1 MKGLE
6 KITASIIFR
15 KLAFTAILILCGAF
29 AASAQE
35 YVSLT
40 NPAKQGRAP
49 GAKVKLLSTNGK
61 TRTYLLVLAT
71 GDEVTSGIAEF
82 AQKYQVK
89 NAHYTAFGDATSAK
103 FGWFD
108 KDRKMFKLADISEP
122 SEVTGL
128 VGDISLYNGKPFAH
142 SHASVATSDGICH
155 GGHLLELIVG
165 PTFEFYITVEPTAVY
180 KKISPEF
187 NALVVD
193 PDLEK

>member
-1 MKGLE
+1 MKGS
-6 KITASIIFR
+6 KTITALGKIKI
-15 KLAFTAILILCGAF
+15 AAF
-29 AASAQE
+29 AALLILGGTFTANAQE

-40 NPAKQGRAP
+40 NPAKPGKAP

-61 TRTYLLVLAT
+61 AKTYLLVLST

-89 NAHYTAFGDATSAK
+89 NAHYTAFGDASSAK
-103 FGWFD
+103 FGWYD
-108 KDRKMFKLADISEP
+108 KDRKMFKLSDIAEP

-142 SHASVATSDGICH
+142 SHGSVATSDGICH

-193 PDLEK
+193 PDLDR

>member
-1 MKGLE
+1 MKGSE
-6 KITASIIFR
+6 IITISKKIRNGALTAVFVLSA
-15 KLAFTAILILCGAF
+15 AFS
-29 AASAQE
+29 ASAQE

-40 NPAKQGRAP
+40 NPAKSGKAP

-108 KDRKMFKLADISEP
+108 KDRKMFKLANISEP
-122 SEVTGL
+122 MLPGTWVIKLQRSAIQWSSIANWMICSVP
-128 VGDISLYNGKPFAH
+128 SLSTVKERRAPF
-142 SHASVATSDGICH
+142 SI
-155 GGHLLELIVG
+155 
-165 PTFEFYITVEPTAVY
+165 
-180 KKISPEF
+180 K
-187 NALVVD
+187 
-193 PDLEK
+193 

>member
-1 MKGLE
+1 MKGSE
-6 KITASIIFR
+6 IITFSKKIRNGALTVVFVLSA
-15 KLAFTAILILCGAF
+15 AF

-40 NPAKQGRAP
+40 NPAKPGRAP
-49 GAKVKLLSTNGK
+49 GAKVKLLSTHGK

-82 AQKYQVK
+82 AQKYEVK
-89 NAHYTAFGDATSAK
+89 NAHYTAFGDATLAK

-108 KDRKMFKLADISEP
+108 KDRKMFKLANVSEP

>member
-1 MKGLE
+1 MKGSE

-15 KLAFTAILILCGAF
+15 KLAFTAILILCGSF

-40 NPAKQGRAP
+40 NPAKPGRAP

-82 AQKYQVK
+82 AKKYQVK

>member
-1 MKGLE
+1 MNGSEIIIGSK
-6 KITASIIFR
+6 KITRLALALIF
-15 KLAFTAILILCGAF
+15 ILCGSI

-40 NPAKQGRAP
+40 NPAKLGRAP
-49 GAKVKLLSTNGK
+49 GAKVKLLSTNGETK
-61 TRTYLLVLAT
+61 TYLLVLAT
-71 GDEVTSGIAEF
+71 GDEVTSGMAEF
-82 AQKYQVK
+82 AQQYQVK

-103 FGWFD
+103 FGWYD
-108 KDRKMFKLADISEP
+108 KDRKMFKLSDINEP

-142 SHASVATSDGICH
+142 THGSVATSDGICH

>member
-1 MKGLE
+1 MKGLL
-6 KITASIIFR
+6 KLLASVKISKFVITAF
-15 KLAFTAILILCGAF
+15 LILCGSV
-29 AASAQE
+29 AAKAQE

-40 NPAKQGRAP
+40 QPAKPGRAP

-61 TRTYLLVLAT
+61 TKTYLLVLAT

-103 FGWFD
+103 LGWYD
-108 KDRKMFKLADISEP
+108 KDRKMFKLTDISEP

-128 VGDISLYNGKPFAH
+128 TGDISLYNGKPFAH
-142 SHASVATSDGICH
+142 SHASVATSDGLCH

-180 KKISPEF
+180 KKVSPEF

>member
-1 MKGLE
+1 MKGSE
-6 KITASIIFR
+6 KIPASAKFR
-15 KLAFTAILILCGAF
+15 KLAFTAVLLLCGAF
-29 AASAQE
+29 SAMAQE
-35 YVSLT
+35 FVSLT
-40 NPAKQGRAP
+40 QPAKPGRAP
-49 GAKVKLLSTNGK
+49 GAKAKLLSKNGK

-82 AQKYQVK
+82 AQKYHVK

-103 FGWFD
+103 LGWYD
-108 KDRKMFKLADISEP
+108 KDRKMFKLTDISEP

-128 VGDISLYNGKPFAH
+128 TGDISLYNGKPFAH
-142 SHASVATSDGICH
+142 SHASVATSDGLCH

-180 KKISPEF
+180 KKVSSEF

>member
-1 MKGLE
+1 MKGSE
-6 KITASIIFR
+6 IITISKKIRNGALTVVFVLGA
-15 KLAFTAILILCGAF
+15 AF

-40 NPAKQGRAP
+40 NPAKPGRAP
-49 GAKVKLLSTNGK
+49 GAKVKLLSMNGE

-71 GDEVTSGIAEF
+71 GDEVTSGIEEF

-108 KDRKMFKLADISEP
+108 KDRKMFKLANVSEP

-155 GGHLLELIVG
+155 GGHLLELNVG